1 MSEIRK
7 RRIEVSLV
15 LIALCLLISGILIRR
30 PGARLETNWVPMV
43 YATSLKM
50 GTIRTPEFTT
60 NRSGVYE
67 IAINVENK
75 YGIQKMQCLLGATD
89 AHSRQCAG
97 IPSLID
103 ISWTLLDTDR
113 VVATGNSH
121 DFSGL
126 AQSDSLKRFL
136 GAVNCQAGHRY
147 SVVLDIRRDAS
158 DLDVANP
165 RIVVQTPYGYFEDYS
180 VGAWIRRVESRTL
193 GLVGIALLV
202 AVALFH
208 WYNRKEAL

>member
-1 MSEIRK
+1 MRR
-7 RRIEVSLV
+7 RRIEASFV

-30 PGARLETNWVPMV
+30 PGASLEPNWVPMV

-67 IAINVENK
+67 IEINVENK

-89 AHSRQCAG
+89 NYPAQCDG

-136 GAVNCQAGHRY
+136 GTVNCQAGHHY
-147 SVVLDIRRDAS
+147 SLVLDIRRDAS
-158 DLDVANP
+158 ALDVANP

-180 VGAWIRRVESRTL
+180 VGAWMRKIETRTL
-193 GLVGIALLV
+193 GIVGIALLAVV
-202 AVALFH
+202 AIFH
-208 WYNRKEAL
+208 WCKRKEVL